1 LPVTSHQPDRARDPR
16 KPPIDTQAV
25 EALLARAWDLHLSR
39 PAESFALA
47 EQALAQASARHDDR
61 SAAWAQLAKAL
72 ARWRWIGADID
83 ATRADFRSAARM
95 MAALG
100 DERGMRLAELETAA
114 LFMKQGKWPEA
125 LAAFEALI
133 GRFDLNQL
141 DLDNFYPLLGLSTSY
156 IYCGNLAEGL
166 RFGYAGLHLAQQLD
180 LLPQQANMTIPLG
193 VALMAARD
201 PEESANLYE
210 RAESIAESI
219 GSPMMLKTIRTNLAV
234 VLRRTGRLAEAEQR
248 VRAVLAEPEPMIGGQ
263 QFAHFCAAELFIL
276 QGRIEDAEA
285 QLAAATAVLAGRP
298 LTPLD
303 AAKVHFISGLIASR
317 RGRMAEAVASFRS
330 AERDFADLSALR
342 FSDRAQ
348 VYEELG
354 AALAA
359 QGSFEEA
366 YLAQRK
372 SAQEYLGS
380 VQALNR
386 LRRFSMQVRH
396 EINRVRAELERETHE
411 RRSLQS
417 SHLRLREQMELTLH
431 EAQRL
436 KNESTHDMLTGL
448 VNRRYLDEALP
459 NLLRL
464 SQQSATPV
472 AIAFVDLDRFKQV
485 NDDFGH
491 GMGDAVL
498 RDFAQIALEC
508 MRGSDI
514 IGRYGGEE
522 FVVALIGCGP
532 AAARARL
539 ENLLQRLQKHSVRH
553 DGETLEGVSFTAG
566 VAIYPEDGTE
576 IAPLMGAADRRLY
589 EAKRA
594 GRARVACDDAA
605 AFAR

>member
-1 LPVTSHQPDRARDPR
+1 MTSHQPNLARPVLQL
-16 KPPIDTQAV
+16 PVDTDAA
-25 EALLARAWDLHLSR
+25 ALLARAWDLHLVR

-47 EQALAQASARHDDR
+47 QQALAHASAQQDHR
-61 SAAWAQLAKAL
+61 SAAWAQLTKAL
-72 ARWRWIGADID
+72 ARWRWIGADIE
-83 ATRADFRSAARM
+83 ATREDFRSAARM

-100 DERGMRLAELETAA
+100 DERGMRLAELETAV
-114 LFMKQGKWPEA
+114 LFMKQGQWPEA
-125 LAAFEALI
+125 LSAFEALI

-141 DLDNFYPLLGLSTSY
+141 DPDNFYPLLGLSTSY

-166 RFGYAGLHLAQQLD
+166 RFGYAGQHLAQQLD
-180 LLPQQANMTIPLG
+180 LLPQQANMSLPLG

-201 PEESANLYE
+201 PEESASLYE
-210 RAESIAESI
+210 GAERIAERI
-219 GSPMMLKTIRTNLAV
+219 VSPMLLKTIRTNLAV

-248 VRAVLAEPEPMIGGQ
+248 VNAVLAETELMIGGQ
-263 QFAHFCAAELFIL
+263 QFAHFCAAELFVL
-276 QGRIEDAEA
+276 QGRIEDGEA

-317 RGRMAEAVASFRS
+317 RGRMVDAVASFRS
-330 AERDFADLSALR
+330 AERDFAELSALR

-380 VQALNR
+380 LQALNR

-396 EINRVRAELERETHE
+396 EISRVRAELERESHE
-411 RRSLQS
+411 RRNLQS
-417 SHLRLREQMELTLH
+417 THLRLREQMELTLH

-436 KNESTHDMLTGL
+436 KNESTHDTLTGL

-459 NLLRL
+459 GLLRL

-472 AIAFVDLDRFKQV
+472 AIAFIDLDCFKQV
-485 NDDFGH
+485 NEDFGH
-491 GMGDAVL
+491 AMGDAVL
-498 RDFAQIALEC
+498 RDFAQIALDC

-514 IGRYGGEE
+514 IARYGGEE
-522 FVVALIGCGP
+522 FIVALIGCGP
-532 AAARARL
+532 AAARTRL
-539 ENLLQRLQKHSVRH
+539 ENLLLRMRQHCFHHESDTL
-553 DGETLEGVSFTAG
+553 DGVTFTAG
-566 VAIYPEDGTE
+566 VAIYPEDGTDV
-576 IAPLMGAADRRLY
+576 APLMGAADRRLY

-594 GRARVACDDAA
+594 GRARVACEDAVA
-605 AFAR
+605 GFPS